1 MTVGSSMCYDL
12 WNGALGL
19 RFRYQRFH
27 GLLQLQFRLKSRKCA
42 TAGALISVESTMKTP
57 TPGGSCQTLGI
68 DLSSMPKDTS
78 ACLLEW
84 QGQSARVVRMENHCT
99 DETLDDLHAA
109 STATG
114 IDAPLGWPTA
124 FREAVHSWQ
133 AEHWSPAIRDDLC
146 YRETDLFVRD
156 LLGIRPLSVSTDR
169 IALPS
174 MRAMAFLRRHGV
186 RDCSGI
192 EGIYEVYPAG
202 ALKAWGLSHTG
213 YKKDPEGLP
222 VRKRIL
228 DRILAWTPVEGAGR
242 CLDSGHAFDAL
253 IAAMVTREA
262 QMGRTSGIPSENSK
276 SEGWIH
282 LPLPWGPKA

>member
-1 MTVGSSMCYDL
+1 
-12 WNGALGL
+12 
-19 RFRYQRFH
+19 
-27 GLLQLQFRLKSRKCA
+27 
-42 TAGALISVESTMKTP
+42 MKTH
-57 TPGGSCQTLGI
+57 TPGGPCRTLGI

-84 QGQSARVVRMENHCT
+84 HGKSARVVRVENHCT
-99 DETLDDLHAA
+99 DETLDDLHAV

-114 IDAPLGWPTA
+114 IDAPLGWPVA
-124 FREAVHSWQ
+124 FRAAVHSWQ
-133 AEHWSPAIRDDLC
+133 ADHWSPEIRDRLS
-146 YRETDLFVRD
+146 YRETDFFVRD

-169 IALPS
+169 IALPA

-186 RDCSGI
+186 RDCSGV

-213 YKKDPEGLP
+213 YKKDPGGLP
-222 VRKRIL
+222 VRERLLERIL
-228 DRILAWTPVEGAGR
+228 DWTPVEGAGG
-242 CLDSGHAFDAL
+242 CLDSAHAFDAL

-262 QMGRTSGIPSENSK
+262 LMSRTSGIPSENSR

-282 LPLPWGPKA
+282 LPLPWGSNDGRGTQ